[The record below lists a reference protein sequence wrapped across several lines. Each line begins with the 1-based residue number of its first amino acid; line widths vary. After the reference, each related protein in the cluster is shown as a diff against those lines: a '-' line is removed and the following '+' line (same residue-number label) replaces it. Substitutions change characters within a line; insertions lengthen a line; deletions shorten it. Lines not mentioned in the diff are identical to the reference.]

1 MRIGTTPATEALAHP
16 TRHGLCLLSGAGF
29 APGFGWLWFSPLQEF
44 WLPEFLWGR
53 LFSGGGASLFVAL
66 LCLCFPLAGLFFR
79 QRAKAFLPDNEH
91 GATDD
96 FRTGKN
102 PHLAHGLALALAGGA
117 LAANRS
123 GLPWLTA
130 ACIALAGVILGLYWM
145 SALLA
150 LPGRQILAA
159 FASACGFS
167 VLLALLHTLAPDE
180 AEWLLL
186 CEFLAAWLAAVG
198 LGWVIGRLRLES
210 DLLRLKTPEPKRPR
224 GRPAQNL
231 GPAKQPPGPEALS
244 RHILVLPVLAFFL
257 TGLAH
262 PDYLHD
268 SGGHAWQPL
277 SSWIAMAFGFGGA
290 LLARFALL
298 PAGRARSS
306 APLAAPAPF
315 LCAVLAA
322 QALVLLL
329 APALLPAA
337 LAFVEGAV
345 CGALL
350 FLLAAVKP
358 GVFLPSPAFQASAR
372 LRAALVLACAVLST
386 HAGLVLAQAIRLL
399 CADHPH
405 PDRLAAAW
413 AGGFILLLTA
423 ALAAMI
429 RLGLYRAAPGRS
441 SGMEEMLVILTERE
455 YAVAELVIQGL
466 SNKDI
471 AAALYISEETVRFH
485 LKNIYQKTGLSDR
498 LRGAAP

>member
-16 TRHGLCLLSGAGF
+16 ARHGLWLLSGAGF
-29 APGFGWLWFSPLQEF
+29 ALGFGWLWFGPLQEF
-44 WLPEFLWGR
+44 WLPEFLWGG
-53 LFSGGGASLFVAL
+53 LFSGGGTSLFVAL

-79 QRAKAFLPDNEH
+79 YRAKALLPVNEN
-91 GATDD
+91 GAAGD
-96 FRTGKN
+96 FRTGKA
-102 PHLAHGLALALAGGA
+102 PHLAHITALALAGAA
-117 LAANRS
+117 LLANRS

-130 ACIALAGVILGLYWM
+130 ACMALAGVILGLYWM
-145 SALLA
+145 SALLV

-167 VLLALLHTLAPDE
+167 VLLALLHSPAPDE
-180 AEWLLL
+180 AEWLLP

-198 LGWVIGRLRLES
+198 LGWSIGRLRLEAY
-210 DLLRLKTPEPKRPR
+210 LLRLQTPEPKRPR

-244 RHILVLPVLAFFL
+244 RPILILPVLAFFL

-268 SGGHAWQPL
+268 SGGHAWQSL
-277 SSWIAMAFGFGGA
+277 SPWIAMAFSLGGA

-298 PAGRARSS
+298 SVKHAKAS
-306 APLAAPAPF
+306 APLAAPALF
-315 LCAVLAA
+315 LCAVLAI

-337 LAFVEGAV
+337 LAFAEGAV
-345 CGALL
+345 CGAIL
-350 FLLAAVKP
+350 FLLAAAKP
-358 GVFLPSPAFQASAR
+358 GMFLPSPVFQASVR

-413 AGGFILLLTA
+413 AGGFALLLVA
-423 ALAAMI
+423 GLAAMI
-429 RLGLYRAAPGRS
+429 RLGLYRAAAGRS
-441 SGMEEMLVILTERE
+441 NGMEEMLVILTERE